1 MSNCN
6 FSIPFEGTPDK
17 LLVKAR
23 FAVESQGGNF
33 NGDNNAGNFNL
44 SVFGNTIAGSYTVEG
59 QTINITITEKPF
71 IIPCS
76 TIEDMLKKQMT
87 S

>member
-33 NGDNNAGNFNL
+33 NGDNAAGNFSL
-44 SVFGNTIAGSYTVEG
+44 SVFGNTIAGSYAVTG
-59 QTINITITEKPF
+59 QTINIIISEKPF

-76 TIEDMLKKQMT
+76 TIEDMMRKQMT
-87 S
+87 A